1 MRRRIVTIR
10 PLALWYNSNID
21 VEKKKRRKLER
32 RWRKSRLTIDRES
45 YQEQCKLVSSMIK
58 DAKTNYYS
66 NIINENKGNQKVLF
80 NTIDNLLHRNVE
92 KRYPTALSANELANT
107 FADFFHKKIELIRN
121 DLLADCTAVINPH
134 LDEGICSIEFDEF
147 DEFKY
152 ISEAQIKNLIDTSRL
167 KSCILDPF
175 PASILKSC
183 TDILLPIFTRIVN
196 MSLETAT
203 MPTQLKEAVLTPK
216 LKKDSL
222 DHEAYSHFRPISN
235 LKFISK
241 VVEKAVS
248 YQLVNHL
255 QENNLEE
262 RFQSAYKSFHSTE
275 TALVKAHNDIVTAID
290 NQQQVI
296 LVLLDLSAAFDTI
309 DHKILLS
316 RLSTRFGIRGKV
328 LRWFQSY
335 LADRKQAV
343 SVNGSTY
350 SSREVTCGVPQGS
363 VLGPILYL
371 LYTSPLGDIVQRHGL
386 SYHFYA
392 DDSQL
397 YMSFKAMNQS
407 VSISCIE
414 ACIKDID
421 AWMLS
426 NMLKL
431 NKDKTELLVI
441 GSQYRLPPSVEDVSV
456 AGERIEASHTV
467 RNLGVTFD
475 GNMNLEQHV
484 KNVCKSAFHHIHNIA
499 KIRDCLTQDDTETL
513 IHALITCKLDYCN
526 SLLYGL
532 PQYLIDRLQRVQ
544 NSAAR
549 LVTRTRKYEHITPIL
564 RDLHWLPVKQRITYK
579 ILLLTYKS
587 LNGMAPAYL
596 TNLVCRYNPG
606 RKLRSAS
613 KHLLRPP
620 KVNLK
625 SYGERSFQF
634 AAPTLWNALPEDIK
648 RSSSLDSFNVRLKTL
663 SFNEAFN

>member
-1 MRRRIVTIR
+1 MTVPTHSRGHTLDLIITRSDVDLVDDIVVKDPALSDHLAVLCKLKLKKLPAERREVSFRKLRSININSLRSDLKSSTAMMDATADLYDQIDKYEYELSRILDNHAPVRRRIVTIR

-121 DLLADCTAVINPH
+121 GLLADCTAVINPH

-275 TALVKAHNDIVTAID
+275 TALVKVHNDIVTAID

-363 VLGPILYL
+363 ANFVPI
-371 LYTSPLGDIVQRHGL
+371 I
-386 SYHFYA
+386 
-392 DDSQL
+392 
-397 YMSFKAMNQS
+397 
-407 VSISCIE
+407 
-414 ACIKDID
+414 
-421 AWMLS
+421 
-426 NMLKL
+426 
-431 NKDKTELLVI
+431 
-441 GSQYRLPPSVEDVSV
+441 
-456 AGERIEASHTV
+456 
-467 RNLGVTFD
+467 
-475 GNMNLEQHV
+475 
-484 KNVCKSAFHHIHNIA
+484 
-499 KIRDCLTQDDTETL
+499 
-513 IHALITCKLDYCN
+513 
-526 SLLYGL
+526 
-532 PQYLIDRLQRVQ
+532 
-544 NSAAR
+544 
-549 LVTRTRKYEHITPIL
+549 HITT
-564 RDLHWLPVKQRITYK
+564 RGH
-579 ILLLTYKS
+579 
-587 LNGMAPAYL
+587 
-596 TNLVCRYNPG
+596 C
-606 RKLRSAS
+606 
-613 KHLLRPP
+613 
-620 KVNLK
+620 
-625 SYGERSFQF
+625 
-634 AAPTLWNALPEDIK
+634 PTSWSI
-648 RSSSLDSFNVRLKTL
+648 L
-663 SFNEAFN
+663 SFLR